1 MSAIPPPAPDRPIV
15 RVNMAMTADGK
26 IATSTRSVHTF
37 GSPRDGR
44 HLYQLRAGADA
55 ILCGARTVEETG
67 ASLGNGGDA
76 FTRKR
81 VRDGRASHLL
91 RVIVSGSASF
101 SPRAALWNHRFSP
114 IHLWVAP
121 TAPTNRV
128 ARLRTLADDVWT
140 SPVAPLD
147 LRAGLEHL
155 AAAHG
160 IRTVIVE
167 GGGGLN
173 DALFRADL
181 IDEVH
186 LTLCPWIFGGRT
198 APTISDGIGVQH
210 LADARSFH
218 LVRTRRIDEE
228 IFLLYRRTPGELPAL
243 TPPSPPGPRRRPAA

>member
-1 MSAIPPPAPDRPIV
+1 MNAIPPTPPGRPVV

-55 ILCGARTVEETG
+55 ILCGARTVEETE

-81 VRDGRASHLL
+81 LRDGRASHLL

-128 ARLRTLADDVWT
+128 ARLRTLADEVWT
-140 SPVAPLD
+140 SPASPLD
-147 LRAGLEHL
+147 LRTGLEHL
-155 AAAHG
+155 AAVHG

-181 IDEVH
+181 IDEIH
-186 LTLCPWIFGGRT
+186 LTLCPLIFGGRT
-198 APTISDGIGVQH
+198 APTISDGIGVQN
-210 LADARSFH
+210 LADASQFT
-218 LVRTRRIDEE
+218 LASTRRLGDE
-228 IFLLYRRTPGELPAL
+228 IFLIYRRTPGELPAP
-243 TPPSPPGPRRRPAA
+243 TPSPPGRRRRPGS